1 MKQLLNVLYAPADY
15 IHPQR
20 FKSLDSFHGSAQ
32 QQLLNSHLLAHFG
45 LCSNLPAAATTSLLT
60 RTLVSNWRH
69 LRTAATLL
77 GCKLGRA
84 DFVRSGQLASLSLMQ
99 QRYLGLP
106 IITPQ
111 IALPDQG
118 CAQTR
123 AQALGASY
131 LQLFV
136 PQLPRPL
143 AQRLPLL
150 FAPEQLNIA
159 MPPGLE
165 PNYTLLNF
173 AIDYAKT
180 NYS

>member
-1 MKQLLNVLYAPADY
+1 MKRLLSVLYAPADY

-20 FKSLDSFHGSAQ
+20 FKSLDRPQGSAQ
-32 QQLLNSHLLAHFG
+32 QQILNSHLLAHLG
-45 LCSNLPAAATTSLLT
+45 LCSNLPAATATSELM
-60 RTLVSNWRH
+60 RTLVSNWSH

-99 QRYLGLP
+99 QSYLGLP
-106 IITPQ
+106 IIAPQ
-111 IALPDQG
+111 IALPDKG
-118 CAQTR
+118 CIQTR

-131 LQLFV
+131 LLLFA
-136 PQLPRPL
+136 PQLPNAL

-165 PNYTLLNF
+165 PNHTLLNF

-180 NYS
+180 NNP

>member
-1 MKQLLNVLYAPADY
+1 MKQLLSVLYAPVDY

-20 FKSLDSFHGSAQ
+20 FKSLGSPQGPVQ
-32 QQLLNSHLLAHFG
+32 QQLLNSHILAHFG
-45 LCSNLPAAATTSLLT
+45 LCSDLPTAATSVLM
-60 RTLVSNWRH
+60 RTLVSNWRY
-69 LRTAATLL
+69 LRVAATLL

-118 CAQTR
+118 CSQTR

-131 LQLFV
+131 LLLFV
-136 PQLPRPL
+136 PQLPLPL

-159 MPPGLE
+159 MPSGLE

-180 NYS
+180 NYP